1 MKKNKLLV
9 TSIVTGMLFT
19 PFADTNVYAADSS
32 NAANSNAEVE
42 FTLPEDAVAPQLPD
56 GSGKPNPDAGITGNV
71 TGKTGPLTLDYVSNL
86 EFGTHTLETVK
97 KEYNATTK
105 QPYIQ
110 ISDRRGSG
118 EGWHV
123 TAQLSRFTQGDTPT
137 LSGAKIDLKNGIA
150 SSKSGNEAPIPE
162 ENVVLNSGGSAV
174 NVVNAAAKAGEV
186 PTAQG
191 LGTWTNSWLATQDTN
206 ENVILTVPNG
216 AASSGKHTATITW
229 TLVAGPTK

>member
-19 PFADTNVYAADSS
+19 PFADTNVYAADS
-32 NAANSNAEVE
+32 NAEVE
-42 FTLPEDAVAPQLPD
+42 FTLPGDAVAPQLPD
-56 GSGKPNPDAGITGNV
+56 GTGKPNPDAENTGKV
-71 TGKTGPLTLDYVSNL
+71 TGETGPLTLDYVSNL
-86 EFGTHTLETVK
+86 DFGTHTLETVK

-123 TAQLSRFTQGDTPT
+123 TAQLSRFTQGATPT
-137 LSGAKIDLKNGIA
+137 LSGATIDLKNGKA
-150 SSKSGNEAPIPE
+150 LSQSGNVAPTPE
-162 ENVVLNSGGSAV
+162 QSVVLNSGGSAV
-174 NVVNAAAKAGEV
+174 NVVSAAAKTGEV

-206 ENVILTVPNG
+206 ENVILTIPNG
-216 AASSGKHTATITW
+216 AASEGKHTATITW